1 MTVIRQFF
9 AGAAILGIALTGAA
23 AGAGAASASTVPVV
37 YGSAAALPWHG
48 YVKPGNFYFG
58 QGVAPEFRNLNWS
71 SWNGTSA
78 QATGRLWTV
87 RPGCVPPTYKCAF
100 STRYVQV
107 TLSVVRSHDGTRYYA
122 RMVIKFWYGGK
133 WRLDTGWIGTGRVG
147 GGFWVFPAVFPY
159 L

>member
-1 MTVIRQFF
+1 MNIIRKLL
-9 AGAAILGIALTGAA
+9 AGAAILGMALAGAA
-23 AGAGAASASTVPVV
+23 AVTGTASASTVPVV

-58 QGVAPEFRNLNWS
+58 QGAAPEFRNLNWT

-87 RPGCVPPTYKCAF
+87 KPGCVPPTYKCTF
-100 STRYVQV
+100 NTHYVQV
-107 TLSVVRSHDGTRYYA
+107 TLTTVHSRNGIRYYA
-122 RMVIKFWYGGK
+122 HMAVRSYYGGK
-133 WRLDTGWIGTGRVG
+133 WHVVTGWLGSHGYWI
-147 GGFWVFPAVFPY
+147 FPLVYPY